1 MKGYYVVVIVNL
13 VLYGFLVLLI
23 IFFLELLNNFVDSG
37 VLVYYIVVIKRLNIF
52 FCILL
57 CRIKRMCI
65 VVSIF
70 GDNMFILS
78 IFLNLVEYD

>member
-1 MKGYYVVVIVNL
+1 MKGYYVVVVINL
-13 VLYGFLVLLI
+13 VVNGFLVLLI
-23 IFFLELLNNFVDSG
+23 RFFLELLNNFVDLG

-57 CRIKRMCI
+57 CCIKRMCI

-78 IFLNLVEYD
+78 FFLNLVEYD